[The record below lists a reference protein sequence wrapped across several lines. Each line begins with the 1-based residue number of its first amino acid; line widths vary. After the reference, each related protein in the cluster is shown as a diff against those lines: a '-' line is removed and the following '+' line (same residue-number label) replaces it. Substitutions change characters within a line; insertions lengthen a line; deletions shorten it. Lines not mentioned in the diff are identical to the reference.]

1 MQLKEPT
8 RRRVMVLTA
17 GFLIMFLILAVVTPY
32 HAFFGGLLLGATVSL
47 YNYMHLSWKL
57 RQVLTLVQTDNRV
70 SGNGMINRFLAVAA
84 AMLIA
89 AKFPGVFDIKGVLI
103 GLLLCYVLS
112 ILSYFTTPREQ
123 RG

>member
-8 RRRVMVLTA
+8 RRRVMVLTT
-17 GFLIMFLILAVVTPY
+17 GFLIMFLIMAVVTPY

-47 YNYMHLSWKL
+47 YNYLYLSWKV
-57 RQVLTLVQTDNRV
+57 RQVIALVQAGARAG
-70 SGNGMINRFLAVAA
+70 GNGIINRFLAVAA
-84 AMLIA
+84 ATLIA

-112 ILSYFTTPREQ
+112 ILSYFTTPKAQ